1 MSRVFLSTVAAN
13 AAADA
18 VAKLLDGG
26 YMAIYEGAQP
36 TSHDKPLPAG
46 TKLLATLQFG
56 TPAFQPASD
65 GKAQANAMKP
75 DKDAN
80 DTGRPQWF
88 RLFRTDSR
96 TAVYDGDI
104 STGPETARQQRNAA
118 MHMRALVIGKHAEVT
133 IDSCVIR
140 MPQSEARQ

>member
-1 MSRVFLSTVAAN
+1 MSRIFLSTVAAN

-36 TSHDKPLPAG
+36 SSYDKPLPAG

-56 TPAFQPASD
+56 TPAFRPSTGGA
-65 GKAQANAMKP
+65 AQANPMQP
-75 DKDAN
+75 DKDAS

-88 RLFRTDSR
+88 RLFKADNR

-104 STGPETARQQRNAA
+104 STGTDAAARQRNAA

-140 MPQSEARQ
+140 MPQSEAA

>member
-1 MSRVFLSTVAAN
+1 MSKVFLSTVAAN

-18 VAKLLDGG
+18 VAALLNGG

-36 TSHDKPLPAG
+36 SSHDKPLPAG

-56 TPAFQPASD
+56 APAFQPAT
-65 GKAQANAMKP
+65 GGAATANAMQP
-75 DKDAN
+75 DTDAS

-88 RLFRTDSR
+88 RLFRADKK

-104 STGPETARQQRNAA
+104 ATGPAAQQRQAA
-118 MHMRALVIGKHAEVT
+118 MHMRALVIGKHAEVG
-133 IDSCVIR
+133 IDSVVIR
-140 MPQSEARQ
+140 MPQSEARP